1 MKLDSKGNI
10 IAGSLAILIISLL
23 IVFIFVFT
31 SMNYIENENIES
43 NGNNYFKFIVDDYT
57 NNLEVLQREAIEEA
71 QDKVFESFRLID
83 SEDQI
88 KKNLDKRTSMYE

>member
-43 NGNNYFKFIVDDYT
+43 NCLPGCVDFY
-57 NNLEVLQREAIEEA
+57 
-71 QDKVFESFRLID
+71 
-83 SEDQI
+83 
-88 KKNLDKRTSMYE
+88 KNLICGMENTGCVL

>member
-1 MKLDSKGNI
+1 MNFYIMKLDSKGNI

-57 NNLEVLQREAIEEA
+57 NNLEGQGLRKLSPDWQRR
-71 QDKVFESFRLID
+71 SN
-83 SEDQI
+83 
-88 KKNLDKRTSMYE
+88 KKEPG